1 MKYTFLSLLL
11 MALSTFSIKASTIGY
26 TNGTISRT
34 SVFRMG
40 STTKQG
46 QAIRLSKEKL
56 QMLKGKS
63 ISAVNIAV
71 GSRNTTGNTAH
82 VFIATSLDGTPI
94 AEGDLSLTK
103 ALQWLTYTLDTPYVI
118 TGEETELYIG
128 YTAEIVTTYN
138 MLSADFDA
146 DIPGCNYAYKDGE
159 WTDTY
164 GIGAGC
170 ANITAEIADAP
181 SFCDIIMARNNL
193 DGYYTAGKD
202 YTFSA
207 KIKNFGTKAVTSFN
221 TDMDIDGK
229 TIAMKVEGVNIQP
242 GASYSITLPELST
255 ATSGNTPITISVN
268 NVNDTD
274 EDIDMSDNAYSENI
288 FFYPADMERN
298 MLVEGFTGQACS
310 NCPAGHSI
318 MNNAISKYAEI
329 PAVVVEHHSGYYPDM
344 FTMAEDM
351 DYLFF
356 YDGYGASTYAPAIMV
371 NRATNPLTGA
381 AAPVTDCTSV
391 TNAQNLITYANGN
404 KPYVSM
410 KMESS
415 FSEATREVTLTLT
428 IKPHTELPGAQ
439 NIFNVFLT
447 QDSIYAYQAN
457 GGASYCHRHVFR
469 GTVTDNA
476 WGIMSDFTP
485 GKEVV
490 WTKTFVLPEAIRS
503 SYWSD
508 ASLKDNGTDP
518 SQVTWTTELDKM
530 HLVAFVAA
538 FDQTSNNANNVYNC
552 IETKIGESY
561 TQKGF
566 TTGIKNSVSSDDAP
580 VIFVE
585 DGMIKVAGKCDRVS
599 AYDLTGRK
607 VDETSRLKKGAY
619 IISAVANGKKFTK
632 KVMVR

>member
-255 ATSGNTPITISVN
+255 TTSGNTPITISVN

-274 EDIDMSDNAYSENI
+274 DDIDMSDNAYSENI

-351 DYLFF
+351 DYLFDLRSSHHGEPRHKSAHWRSCPCNRLHICHQCAEPHHLCQRQQAIRIDE
-356 YDGYGASTYAPAIMV
+356 DGK
-371 NRATNPLTGA
+371 
-381 AAPVTDCTSV
+381 
-391 TNAQNLITYANGN
+391 LILRGY
-404 KPYVSM
+404 
-410 KMESS
+410 
-415 FSEATREVTLTLT
+415 TRGD
-428 IKPHTELPGAQ
+428 PHTDHQATYRTAGSTEHLQRVPDPGQ
-439 NIFNVFLT
+439 
-447 QDSIYAYQAN
+447 
-457 GGASYCHRHVFR
+457 H
-469 GTVTDNA
+469 
-476 WGIMSDFTP
+476 
-485 GKEVV
+485 
-490 WTKTFVLPEAIRS
+490 IR
-503 SYWSD
+503 
-508 ASLKDNGTDP
+508 
-518 SQVTWTTELDKM
+518 
-530 HLVAFVAA
+530 
-538 FDQTSNNANNVYNC
+538 
-552 IETKIGESY
+552 
-561 TQKGF
+561 
-566 TTGIKNSVSSDDAP
+566 
-580 VIFVE
+580 
-585 DGMIKVAGKCDRVS
+585 
-599 AYDLTGRK
+599 
-607 VDETSRLKKGAY
+607 
-619 IISAVANGKKFTK
+619 ISG
-632 KVMVR
+632 

>member
-1 MKYTFLSLLL
+1 MKYTFLSLLI

-71 GSRNTTGNTAH
+71 GSRNTTGNKAH
-82 VFIATSLDGTPI
+82 VFIATSPEGTPI

-103 ALQWLTYTLDTPYVI
+103 ALQWLTYSLDTPYVI
-118 TGEETELYIG
+118 TGEEPELYIG

-221 TDMDIDGK
+221 TDLDIDGK

-268 NVNDTD
+268 NVNDTGD
-274 EDIDMSDNAYSENI
+274 DVDMSDNTYSENI

-415 FSEATREVTLTLT
+415 FSEATREVTLKLT
-428 IKPHTELPGAQ
+428 IMPHTELPGAQ
-439 NIFNVFLT
+439 NLFNVFLT

-476 WGIMSDFTP
+476 WGIISDFTP

-508 ASLKDNGTDP
+508 ASLQANGTDP
-518 SQVTWTTELDKM
+518 SQVTWATELDKM
-530 HLVAFVAA
+530 HLVAFVAGY
-538 FDQTSNNANNVYNC
+538 DQTNNSANNVYNC

-585 DGMIKVAGKCDRVS
+585 DGMIKVAGKYDRVC
-599 AYDLTGRK
+599 AYDLSGRK
-607 VDETSRLKKGAY
+607 VDETSRLKKGVY
-619 IISAVANGKKFTK
+619 IISAVANGKKFTR